1 MHEISPIG
9 NAEGE
14 LGALLKFGGFPEPF
28 LKANSRHWKRWQRE
42 RLSRVIQEDLINLEH
57 VKEVSQIDLLASI
70 LPERVGSPLSVN
82 NLRQD
87 LSVAFETADRWVT
100 ILENLYFCF
109 RIQPYGLPKLRA
121 ATKEKKL

>member
-1 MHEISPIG
+1 LHEISPIG

-14 LGALLKFGGFPEPF
+14 LGTLLKFGGFPEPF

>member
-14 LGALLKFGGFPEPF
+14 LGTLLKFGGFPEPF

-100 ILENLYFCF
+100 ILENLYFFF